1 MTKPLSSSYWQGEK
15 KEEMNMQKTNEKVM
29 IIDETPKGRKGI
41 KEMIDRMSEIKD
53 SSGSKPHTLDKE
65 TA

>member
-1 MTKPLSSSYWQGEK
+1 
-15 KEEMNMQKTNEKVM
+15 MQKPNEKVM

-41 KEMIDRMSEIKD
+41 KEMLDRMSEIKD
-53 SSGSKPHTLDKE
+53 SSGGQSPHTLDKE